1 MNYCFFRNGVCPG
14 GRSLQDKRGRETWQI
29 AGRAWGSGGKGFK
42 VLAPEWRQVSSCRT
56 GEKFVQFAICFTCF
70 PVKGASY
77 EQFEELVATSHLTP
91 VGKEDIVGGEAER
104 KSLWN
109 PVAVAQQA
117 KQVVGSEVVKN
128 LATAGEQEKEPT
140 TVKEFRDAW
149 ANGSENDQLVLLNK
163 LGDDSL
169 QRLFSTDIPVDI
181 FKKIVSLFLKLNGNE
196 ELVKNTLLT
205 LSRSSRFSLCLLF
218 MESQDK
224 ADVEVL
230 IDRLEKKGLE
240 GIDQLK
246 QIYH

>member
-1 MNYCFFRNGVCPG
+1 M
-14 GRSLQDKRGRETWQI
+14 
-29 AGRAWGSGGKGFK
+29 
-42 VLAPEWRQVSSCRT
+42 
-56 GEKFVQFAICFTCF
+56 
-70 PVKGASY
+70 
-77 EQFEELVATSHLTP
+77 ATSHLTP

-117 KQVVGSEVVKN
+117 KQVEGSEVVKN

>member
-1 MNYCFFRNGVCPG
+1 MGSVQEVGVSKIREAERLDRLQAELEGVVAKDSRYWLQNDAKFRAVA
-14 GRSLQDKRGRETWQI
+14 Q
-29 AGRAWGSGGKGFK
+29 
-42 VLAPEWRQVSSCRT
+42 
-56 GEKFVQFAICFTCF
+56 
-70 PVKGASY
+70 GASY